1 MKECRLAFFI
11 RIDTMKQREKI
22 SAKAPV
28 IGGKQYHIECGPGD
42 VARSVL
48 IPGDPARVGKIA
60 SVWDKAREVANHRE
74 YISHA
79 PLLWLVAGLIVFFLA
94 ESEFNRTVGLM
105 IWLSSWSH
113 FILDSE
119 WGIRWL
125 WPFSGKWFPFS
136 DRFYEKIYSEPRLED
151 SNTFRYWFKL
161 ALNEYKKPQGF
172 LEILIVITGII
183 VFFK

>member
-1 MKECRLAFFI
+1 MLPPGHLAAGVIAADVLLNLGPYSF
-11 RIDTMKQREKI
+11 
-22 SAKAPV
+22 APV
-28 IGGKQYHIECGPGD
+28 ETRNLMLIGALIGFLPDLDSFASFFKQKKLRINN
-42 VARSVL
+42 
-48 IPGDPARVGKIA
+48 
-60 SVWDKAREVANHRE
+60 EVANHRE